1 MPMRSSIRGL
11 YAIADTHLLSHQ
23 DLGNAV
29 ALALQGGA
37 SLIQYRDKSQEM
49 TRRYEEAESLQQICR
64 QYQAPLIINDDVLLA
79 AEIGAEGVHL
89 GRDDPSIASAR
100 ELLGDRAII
109 GISCYNDLARAITAE
124 QTGADYVTFGRL
136 FPSATKPEPIWAS
149 LALLRE
155 ARKNLNLPIV
165 AIGGITPENAPQ
177 VIEAGVNAVAVIS
190 GLFKSRDIRA
200 AAAAYRQHFP
210 SWNLPKP
217 RLF

>member
-1 MPMRSSIRGL
+1 MSSSIRGL
-11 YAIADTHLLSHQ
+11 YAIADTHLLPRQ

-49 TRRYEEAESLQQICR
+49 TRRYEEAESLQRICH
-64 QYQAPLIINDDVLLA
+64 QYQAPLIINDDALLA

-89 GRDDPSIASAR
+89 GQDDSSITSAR
-100 ELLGDRAII
+100 KILGAKAII
-109 GISCYNDLARAITAE
+109 GISCYNDLARAIAAE
-124 QTGADYVTFGRL
+124 QAGADYVAFGRL
-136 FPSATKPEPIWAS
+136 FPSITKPEPIWAS
-149 LALLRE
+149 LALLGE

-165 AIGGITPENAPQ
+165 AIGGITPENTLQ
-177 VIEAGVNAVAVIS
+177 VIEAGASAVAVIG
-190 GLFKSRDIRA
+190 GLFRSRDIRA

-217 RLF
+217 HLF